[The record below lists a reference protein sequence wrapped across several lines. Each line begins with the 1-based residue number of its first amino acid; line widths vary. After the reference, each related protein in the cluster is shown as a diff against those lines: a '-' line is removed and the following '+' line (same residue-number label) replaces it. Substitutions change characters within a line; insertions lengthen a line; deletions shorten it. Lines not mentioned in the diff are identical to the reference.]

1 MSPKIVDKDEKRR
14 LIAKA
19 AARVFGEKGFETTRM
34 EDVARAAYVGKGT
47 LYEYFR
53 NKEELLQGSFAV
65 FVQDIE
71 RDLLA
76 GLDLSAP
83 PEQALR
89 GLADATLQSMR
100 DWGEDYRFFLEYMLH
115 VSRTRGEFPLLGSML
130 SEFRQAIAGLLQ
142 AGIAQGTFRSDIEVE
157 TTAAALAAWF
167 DGAVL
172 HWIVLPDGAG
182 IEEMNARYLE
192 MMFHGL
198 LAPGKAKGKP

>member
-1 MSPKIVDKDEKRR
+1 
-14 LIAKA
+14 
-19 AARVFGEKGFETTRM
+19 M

-65 FVQDIE
+65 FVEEIE
-71 RDLLA
+71 RELLR

-89 GLADATLQSMR
+89 GLADTTLQSMR

-115 VSRTRGEFPLLGSML
+115 VSRTRGEFPLLGSLL
-130 SEFRQAIAGLLQ
+130 SEFREAIAALLR
-142 AGIAQGTFRSDIEVE
+142 AGIAQGSFRSDIEVE

-172 HWIVLPDGAG
+172 HWIVLPEGAG
-182 IEEMNARYLE
+182 IEEMNERYLE

-198 LAPGKAKGKP
+198 LVPSKTKGKP